1 MQLKKEYVEG
11 SLYFEM
17 LLLKKNKKIRDKI
30 PTEEV
35 RKTKLS

>member
-17 LLLKKNKKIRDKI
+17 PPLKTEKSEIRFQLKRLEK
-30 PTEEV
+30 PN
-35 RKTKLS
+35 